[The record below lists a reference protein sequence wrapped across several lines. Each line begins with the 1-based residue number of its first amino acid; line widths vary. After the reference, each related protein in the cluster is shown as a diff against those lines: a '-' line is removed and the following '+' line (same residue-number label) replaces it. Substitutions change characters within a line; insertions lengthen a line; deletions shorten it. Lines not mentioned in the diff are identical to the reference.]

1 MEDSHLKELLRES
14 VLPVILQNG
23 LSAHR
28 LSMRIFRRYKIV
40 SLLCGNRKSLLDTLD
55 LSCGFMRL
63 FRTSDERIAAEQL
76 CDLAD
81 EYDYIFCHNE
91 ALLYEYIEEYDPAL
105 FARIQALVKA
115 GKWHIMGGWYVQ
127 PDCNIPS
134 GEGFVRQIESGLTY
148 FKEKF
153 NISEIHGGIRQ
164 KGIVL
169 DEIMKRHN
177 LKANEVLYIG
187 DDINDIAAMELVKY
201 RIAPKNVNPVLT
213 FKVQNLQITEAY
225 GGNGAIREIADILS
239 GNL

>member
-1 MEDSHLKELLRES
+1 MVVSDFDGVFTDGS
-14 VLPVILQNG
+14 VYISEQNEVQKK
-23 LSAHR
+23 LN
-28 LSMRIFRRYKIV
+28 FK
-40 SLLCGNRKSLLDTLD
+40 D
-55 LSCGFMRL
+55 
-63 FRTSDERIAAEQL
+63 
-76 CDLAD
+76 
-81 EYDYIFCHNE
+81 
-91 ALLYEYIEEYDPAL
+91 
-105 FARIQALVKA
+105 
-115 GKWHIMGGWYVQ
+115 IMGVSILIKKG
-127 PDCNIPS
+127 IEFAIIS
-134 GEGFVRQIESGLTY
+134 GEKSNILNY